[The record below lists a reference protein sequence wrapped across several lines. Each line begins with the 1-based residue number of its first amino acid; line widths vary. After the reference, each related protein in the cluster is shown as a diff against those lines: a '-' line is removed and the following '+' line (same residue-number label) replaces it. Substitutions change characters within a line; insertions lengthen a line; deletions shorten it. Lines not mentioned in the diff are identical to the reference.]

1 MPDQKEQ
8 PKPLQKLQDI
18 DAGKAVARDGQSREL
33 REGQKPSAP
42 ANFKLPTPVAIPPA
56 PAASSNKT
64 DDKK

>member
-1 MPDQKEQ
+1 MSDKREQ
-8 PKPLQKLQDI
+8 PKPLQKVQDI

-56 PAASSNKT
+56 PVASSNKT

>member
-1 MPDQKEQ
+1 MPDEENQSKPVQKVQE
-8 PKPLQKLQDI
+8 I
-18 DAGKAVARDGQSREL
+18 DAGKAFARDGQSREL

-56 PAASSNKT
+56 PVASSNKT